1 MGVIAK
7 RDEGVVVRVKCTKPG
22 IPNPSRVFAMKIM
35 TNILD
40 TSTLTSVSEIFNLID
55 NNKPANKTYC
65 LHFI

>member
-55 NNKPANKTYC
+55 KQ
-65 LHFI
+65 

>member
-1 MGVIAK
+1 MGLIAK

-22 IPNPSRVFAMKIM
+22 IPNQSRVFAMKIM

-40 TSTLTSVSEIFNLID
+40 TSTMTNVSEIFNSMD
-55 NNKPANKTYC
+55 TYC